1 MMNDLIFVSRNSHK
15 LNEAREILHLPH
27 TLKSLDDI
35 NWHFDLPETS
45 GTIRGNSI
53 QKAQTF
59 YKQTGINCFSDDTG
73 LEVEALNGLPGVDTA
88 HYSGSRDAQSN
99 MNKLL
104 KELGTIENRKARF
117 VTVIT
122 LIWEGEEYIFEG
134 EVLGRIAYDIS
145 GNGGFGYDPVF
156 IPQDYVKTFAELDST
171 LKNEISHR
179 ARAMNLLAAHLK
191 NMFSS

>member
-1 MMNDLIFVSRNSHK
+1 MMNDLVFVSRNAHK
-15 LNEAREILHLPH
+15 LAEAQEILRLPL

-35 NWHFDLPETS
+35 NWHIELPETS

-88 HYSGSRDAQSN
+88 HYSGTRDAQAN

-104 KELGTIENRKARF
+104 HELGDNEPRKARF

-134 EVLGRIAYDIS
+134 EVPGRIAHQIA
-145 GNGGFGYDPVF
+145 GNGGFGYDPIF
-156 IPQDYVKTFAELDST
+156 IPQGYGKTFAELDST
-171 LKNEISHR
+171 VKNEISHR
-179 ARAMNLLAAHLK
+179 ARAMNLLAAHFK
-191 NMFSS
+191 NIF